1 MLVINKQKEVKMKKI
16 DKNVI
21 IIALA
26 VLLVIAILYIGISS
40 YSSYKEQ
47 RNIVIF
53 EQGAQAGYTQAI
65 TQLVNMVMTCQ
76 QVPLSAGNNSI
87 NVIAVECLQQQ

>member
-1 MLVINKQKEVKMKKI
+1 MKKI
-16 DKNVI
+16 DKNVM

-47 RNIVIF
+47 KNVAIF

-76 QVPLSAGNNSI
+76 QVPLSAGDNSI